1 MSRVISAVL
10 TALVLIFAVFLPGEQ
25 EIGQAAKELLGTW
38 TLVSITL
45 EQNGKKT
52 DFYSPNP
59 QGQATF
65 DPNGRVSI
73 IFIRSDLPKFA
84 SKDGQAGTLE
94 ENKAVVQ
101 GSIAYFGTYTVD
113 EAEKTVTYHIES
125 CSFPNWNG
133 TDRKLSFNVSGNEL
147 NLAIATSFTGSGS
160 NQQVWKRLNRRSTSF
175 ASARPLRR

>member
-1 MSRVISAVL
+1 VSRVISAVL
-10 TALVLIFAVFLPGEQ
+10 AALVLIFAVFLPGEE

-147 NLAIATSFTGSGS
+147 NLTIATSFTGSGS